1 MCLAVAP
8 QKQTKGTNFKVILK
22 ILLSSSSIEAK
33 SIVKSLTLSII
44 LARLGVDT
52 LITKSTKR
60 NPTAN
65 FIQQK

>member
-1 MCLAVAP
+1 
-8 QKQTKGTNFKVILK
+8 
-22 ILLSSSSIEAK
+22 
-33 SIVKSLTLSII
+33 LTLSII

>member
-1 MCLAVAP
+1 MCLAVTP
-8 QKQTKGTNFKVILK
+8 QKQTKGTKFKVILK
-22 ILLSSSSIEAK
+22 ILLSTSSIEPN
-33 SIVKSLTLSII
+33 SIVKSLTLSVI

>member
-1 MCLAVAP
+1 
-8 QKQTKGTNFKVILK
+8 
-22 ILLSSSSIEAK
+22 
-33 SIVKSLTLSII
+33 LTLSII
-44 LARLGVDT
+44 LARLGVEK